1 MSLATRCTHCGTIF
15 KIVQDQLKVSE
26 GWVRCGRCHE
36 VFNALPALFDLDT
49 EAPPPRQVPQAP
61 QTPAQAPARQPM
73 PSPSP
78 VAPSPPASW
87 SRTQPSGLDTPPAA
101 VRAPTPPAP
110 VPISAHT
117 PLTSADLA
125 FGSPASSATG
135 ARPAAT
141 DFDLDTSVD
150 LSDPTPP
157 WSPPAREPQST
168 QAPTAPT
175 PTPVATARQPAQ
187 AAQRPLQQPVQQPQP
202 PARAPVSPPP
212 AAAAPRPAPA
222 ADPMAGGLHIASEP
236 RPWLD
241 EPPEDVP
248 STDEADALESR
259 YLLPSDTRQV
269 RRRERGPEFADAQFP
284 TDLDAED
291 EWARYQDSVPA
302 PLTEPPPMSSLP
314 ATSPAQEPAHGD
326 GDVPPDAA
334 KAGAADAGAGTS
346 ADPEASTTLLRHPDP
361 GYVPEQA
368 VQPPSQRKG
377 RSGTRGRDPAS
388 QAPEFVRR
396 AQRKAFWRLPVVQ
409 VAMGLI
415 ALLLTLGLTV
425 QLGHH
430 FRDWVAAHHPST
442 RPLLNAWC
450 AQVGCQIKPPMR
462 LDALQVDAATLVRTA
477 SEGADRYRLTV
488 AVNSRSDVELAWPHI
503 DLTLTDDRGTVIAR
517 RAFAPSDAQVAKGE
531 GMPLLSVPQAVPA
544 GESTQLQWLLRLDD
558 LAPAGYTAELF
569 YP

>member
-15 KIVQDQLKVSE
+15 KVVQDQLKVSE

-61 QTPAQAPARQPM
+61 QPATPVPPAPTTPAD
-73 PSPSP
+73 
-78 VAPSPPASW
+78 W
-87 SRTQPSGLDTPPAA
+87 SRTQPAGLDTPPSA
-101 VRAPTPPAP
+101 VRAPSPPAP

-117 PLTSADLA
+117 PLTSADLS
-125 FGSPASSATG
+125 FGGPATSAAG
-135 ARPAAT
+135 AHPAAT

-150 LSDPTPP
+150 LSDP
-157 WSPPAREPQST
+157 
-168 QAPTAPT
+168 PT
-175 PTPVATARQPAQ
+175 PLWPSRISAPPNAQARATSSPAAQPAIVRPSV
-187 AAQRPLQQPVQQPQP
+187 AAVP
-202 PARAPVSPPP
+202 
-212 AAAAPRPAPA
+212 
-222 ADPMAGGLHIASEP
+222 DPEPDDLRLTGEP

-259 YLLPSDTRQV
+259 YLLPTRESVRPV

-284 TDLDAED
+284 SDLDAEQ

-314 ATSPAQEPAHGD
+314 AAALAQPDPPQSAGEASVPAE
-326 GDVPPDAA
+326 VA
-334 KAGAADAGAGTS
+334 KVGGLGAGPATDTG
-346 ADPEASTTLLRHPDP
+346 AEASLLRHPDP

-368 VQPPSQRKG
+368 VRPPSQRRG

-388 QAPEFVRR
+388 QPPEFVRR
-396 AQRKAFWRLPVVQ
+396 AQRRAFWRLPAVQ
-409 VAMGLI
+409 AAMGLI
-415 ALLLTLGLTV
+415 ALLLTLGLAV

-430 FRDWVAAHHPST
+430 FRDWIAAHHPST

-462 LDALQVDAATLVRTA
+462 LDALQVDSATLVRMA
-477 SEGADRYRLTV
+477 SEGPDRYRLTV
-488 AVNSRSDVELAWPHI
+488 AVNSRSDVALAWPHI

-517 RAFAPSDAQVAKGE
+517 RAFAPRDAQVVKGE
-531 GMPLLSVPQAVPA
+531 GMPLLSVPEAIPA
-544 GESTQLQWLLRLDD
+544 GESTQLQWSLRLDD

>member
-15 KIVQDQLKVSE
+15 KVVQDQLKVSE

-49 EAPPPRQVPQAP
+49 EAPPPRQVPAQPTPPQATP
-61 QTPAQAPARQPM
+61 RQPVPPTPAAPT
-73 PSPSP
+73 
-78 VAPSPPASW
+78 APPTW
-87 SRTQPSGLDTPPAA
+87 NRTQPSGLDAPPAA
-101 VRAPTPPAP
+101 VRAPAPPP
-110 VPISAHT
+110 PISAHT

-125 FGSPASSATG
+125 FGSPAASPPAS
-135 ARPAAT
+135 RPAAT

-150 LSDPTPP
+150 LSDPAPP
-157 WSPPAREPQST
+157 WSPPVSA
-168 QAPTAPT
+168 
-175 PTPVATARQPAQ
+175 
-187 AAQRPLQQPVQQPQP
+187 
-202 PARAPVSPPP
+202 SPP
-212 AAAAPRPAPA
+212 PRPAPVPAPARTPVPQPPSA
-222 ADPMAGGLHIASEP
+222 ADSLRISDEP

-248 STDEADALESR
+248 STDESDALESR

-284 TDLDAED
+284 TDLDAEQ

-302 PLTEPPPMSSLP
+302 PLTEPPPMASLLQQEAP
-314 ATSPAQEPAHGD
+314 PNEPPAQAEANM
-326 GDVPPDAA
+326 
-334 KAGAADAGAGTS
+334 GAAQASVDTS
-346 ADPEASTTLLRHPDP
+346 ADAALPQRTDA

-368 VQPPSQRKG
+368 VQPPSQRRG

-388 QAPEFVRR
+388 QPPEFVRK
-396 AQRKAFWRLPVVQ
+396 AQRRAFWRLPVVQ
-409 VAMGLI
+409 AVMGVF
-415 ALLLTLGLTV
+415 ALLLAVALTV

-430 FRDWVAAHHPST
+430 FRDWIAAHNPSM
-442 RPLLNAWC
+442 RPLLHTWC

-462 LDALQVDAATLVRTA
+462 LDALQVDSATLVRTA
-477 SEGADRYRLTV
+477 SEGPDRYRLTV
-488 AVNSRSDVELAWPHI
+488 SVNSRSEVELAWPHI

-517 RAFAPSDAQVAKGE
+517 RAFAPRDAQVAKGE
-531 GMPLLSVPQAVPA
+531 GMPLLSVPEAVPA
-544 GESTQLQWLLRLDD
+544 GESTQLQWSLRLDD

>member
-15 KIVQDQLKVSE
+15 KVVQDQLKVSE

-49 EAPPPRQVPQAP
+49 EAPPPRQVPPQGHPPAPAP
-61 QTPAQAPARQPM
+61 QPPQTARPAPTPSQVPSQSAPP
-73 PSPSP
+73 P
-78 VAPSPPASW
+78 VAPSPTPGW
-87 SRTQPSGLDTPPAA
+87 SRTQPSALAPAPARVHTPP
-101 VRAPTPPAP
+101 PTS
-110 VPISAHT
+110 ISAHT

-125 FGSPASSATG
+125 FGSAPMSSAA
-135 ARPAAT
+135 ARPATT

-150 LSDPTPP
+150 LSDP
-157 WSPPAREPQST
+157 
-168 QAPTAPT
+168 AP
-175 PTPVATARQPAQ
+175 
-187 AAQRPLQQPVQQPQP
+187 
-202 PARAPVSPPP
+202 S
-212 AAAAPRPAPA
+212 AAANH
-222 ADPMAGGLHIASEP
+222 LHIADEP
-236 RPWLD
+236 RPWLED
-241 EPPEDVP
+241 PPEDVP

-284 TDLDAED
+284 SDLDAED

-314 ATSPAQEPAHGD
+314 AAALTPQESPPTPAHVGTPSELAKASA
-326 GDVPPDAA
+326 GLGSAQPADAA
-334 KAGAADAGAGTS
+334 S
-346 ADPEASTTLLRHPDP
+346 EASLQRQTDP

-409 VAMGLI
+409 AVMGLL
-415 ALLLTLGLTV
+415 ALLLTLGLAM

-442 RPLLNAWC
+442 RPLLQAWC
-450 AQVGCQIKPPMR
+450 AQAGCQIKPPMR
-462 LDALQVDAATLVRTA
+462 LDALQVDSATLVRTA
-477 SEGADRYRLTV
+477 SEGPDRYRLTV
-488 AVNSRSDVELAWPHI
+488 SVNSRADVELAWPHI
-503 DLTLTDDRGTVIAR
+503 DLTLTDERGAVIAR
-517 RAFAPSDAQVAKGE
+517 RAFAPRDAQVARGE
-531 GMPLLSVPQAVPA
+531 GMPLLSVPEAVPA
-544 GESTQLQWLLRLDD
+544 GDSTQLQWSLRLDD
-558 LAPAGYTAELF
+558 LTPAGYTAELF

>member
-15 KIVQDQLKVSE
+15 KVVQDQLKVSE

-49 EAPPPRQVPQAP
+49 EAPPPRQVPATPAASQPPVQPPAPSQPPQAP
-61 QTPAQAPARQPM
+61 VAPPVSPAAQAPARP
-73 PSPSP
+73 PVSAP
-78 VAPSPPASW
+78 VAPNPPPSW
-87 SRTQPSGLDTPPAA
+87 SRTQPSGLGTPPAVA
-101 VRAPTPPAP
+101 RAPSPPAP

-125 FGSPASSATG
+125 FGAPATPVPAP
-135 ARPAAT
+135 RPAAT

-150 LSDPTPP
+150 LSDPTPL
-157 WSPPAREPQST
+157 S
-168 QAPTAPT
+168 
-175 PTPVATARQPAQ
+175 
-187 AAQRPLQQPVQQPQP
+187 AAHHLRI
-202 PARAPVSPPP
+202 
-212 AAAAPRPAPA
+212 
-222 ADPMAGGLHIASEP
+222 ADEP
-236 RPWLD
+236 RPWLED
-241 EPPEDVP
+241 PPEDVP

-284 TDLDAED
+284 SDLDAED

-314 ATSPAQEPAHGD
+314 TTAPAQQEPARAHAPG
-326 GDVPPDAA
+326 A
-334 KAGAADAGAGTS
+334 AGAPSDATQ
-346 ADPEASTTLLRHPDP
+346 ADPGADTPENTGAQAALLRHPDP

-409 VAMGLI
+409 AAMGLV
-415 ALLLTLGLTV
+415 ALLLTLGLAV

-430 FRDWVAAHHPST
+430 FRDWIAAHHPST
-442 RPLLNAWC
+442 RPLLHTWC

-462 LDALQVDAATLVRTA
+462 LEALQVDAATLVRTA
-477 SEGADRYRLTV
+477 SEGPDRYRLTV
-488 AVNSRSDVELAWPHI
+488 AVNSRSDVALAWPHI
-503 DLTLTDDRGTVIAR
+503 DLVLTDDRGAVIAR
-517 RAFAPSDAQVAKGE
+517 RAFSPSDAQVAKGE
-531 GMPLLSVPQAVPA
+531 GMPLLSVPDAVPA
-544 GESTQLQWLLRLDD
+544 GESTQLQWSLRLDD

>member
-15 KIVQDQLKVSE
+15 KVVQDQLKVSE
-26 GWVRCGRCHE
+26 GWVRCGRCNE

-49 EAPPPRQVPQAP
+49 EAPPPRQVPAVPSPAQPFAPPPQAP
-61 QTPAQAPARQPM
+61 QVQQGPSTPPPAQAPARPM
-73 PSPSP
+73 
-78 VAPSPPASW
+78 ASPPASAPTPPPNW
-87 SRTQPSGLDTPPAA
+87 SRTQPSGLTPPPAA
-101 VRAPTPPAP
+101 VRAPSSPAP
-110 VPISAHT
+110 TPLSAHT
-117 PLTSADLA
+117 QLTSADLA
-125 FGSPASSATG
+125 FGAPAASAPA

-150 LSDPTPP
+150 LSDPTPLP
-157 WSPPAREPQST
+157 SS
-168 QAPTAPT
+168 
-175 PTPVATARQPAQ
+175 
-187 AAQRPLQQPVQQPQP
+187 AANHLRI
-202 PARAPVSPPP
+202 
-212 AAAAPRPAPA
+212 
-222 ADPMAGGLHIASEP
+222 ADEP
-236 RPWLD
+236 RPWLED
-241 EPPEDVP
+241 PPEDVP

-259 YLLPSDTRQV
+259 YLLPSRDSVRPV

-284 TDLDAED
+284 SDLDAEQ

-314 ATSPAQEPAHGD
+314 AAALAQTDPAQPEDGPSLPAE
-326 GDVPPDAA
+326 VA
-334 KAGAADAGAGTS
+334 KVGGASLAT
-346 ADPEASTTLLRHPDP
+346 DPASETPLLRHPDP

-396 AQRKAFWRLPVVQ
+396 AQRKAFWRLPAVQ
-409 VAMGLI
+409 AAMGLL
-415 ALLLTLGLTV
+415 ALLLTLGLAV

-462 LDALQVDAATLVRTA
+462 LDALQVDSATLVRTA
-477 SEGADRYRLTV
+477 SEGPNRYRLTV
-488 AVNSRSDVELAWPHI
+488 AVNSRSSVELAWPHI
-503 DLTLTDDRGTVIAR
+503 DLTLTDDRGAVIAR
-517 RAFAPSDAQVAKGE
+517 RAFAPRDAQVAKGE
-531 GMPLLSVPQAVPA
+531 GMPLLSVPEAVPA
-544 GESTQLQWLLRLDD
+544 GESTQLQWSLRLDD

>member
-15 KIVQDQLKVSE
+15 KVVQDQLKVSE

-49 EAPPPRQVPQAP
+49 EAPPPRQVPQPPQAP
-61 QTPAQAPARQPM
+61 QTPAPLTPPTAQAPARP
-73 PSPSP
+73 PVSSP
-78 VAPSPPASW
+78 VAPNPPGNQPPSW
-87 SRTQPSGLDTPPAA
+87 SRTQPAGLDTPPAA
-101 VRAPTPPAP
+101 VRTPSPPVHAP
-110 VPISAHT
+110 VHAPISAHT

-125 FGSPASSATG
+125 FGSPATSQAV

-141 DFDLDTSVD
+141 DFDLDTAVD
-150 LSDPTPP
+150 LSDPTPL
-157 WSPPAREPQST
+157 
-168 QAPTAPT
+168 PTAGNL
-175 PTPVATARQPAQ
+175 RI
-187 AAQRPLQQPVQQPQP
+187 
-202 PARAPVSPPP
+202 
-212 AAAAPRPAPA
+212 
-222 ADPMAGGLHIASEP
+222 ADEP
-236 RPWLD
+236 RPWLED
-241 EPPEDVP
+241 PPEDVP

-259 YLLPSDTRQV
+259 YLLPTDTRLV

-284 TDLDAED
+284 SDLDAEQ

-302 PLTEPPPMSSLP
+302 PLTEPPPLSSLSLPSSPTALTSQAPAP
-314 ATSPAQEPAHGD
+314 ATAEADLPAEATTADTG
-326 GDVPPDAA
+326 VDA
-334 KAGAADAGAGTS
+334 S
-346 ADPEASTTLLRHPDP
+346 LLLRQADP

-409 VAMGLI
+409 AAMGLI
-415 ALLLTLGLTV
+415 ALLLTLGLAV

-442 RPLLNAWC
+442 RPLLHAWC
-450 AQVGCQIKPPMR
+450 AQLGCKIKPPMR
-462 LDALQVDAATLVRTA
+462 LDALQVDSATLVRTA
-477 SEGADRYRLTV
+477 SEGVDRYRLTV

-517 RAFAPSDAQVAKGE
+517 RAFAPRDAQVAKGE
-531 GMPLLSVPQAVPA
+531 GMPLLSVPEAVPA
-544 GESTQLQWLLRLDD
+544 GESTQLQWSLRLDD

>member
-15 KIVQDQLKVSE
+15 KVVQDQLKVSE

-49 EAPPPRQVPQAP
+49 EAPPPRQVPPAPAAPQAIAQPPQAP
-61 QTPAQAPARQPM
+61 QTPATPTPTAPN
-73 PSPSP
+73 PS
-78 VAPSPPASW
+78 ANW
-87 SRTQPSGLDTPPAA
+87 SRTQPSGLDQPAPSA
-101 VRAPTPPAP
+101 VRAPSPPP
-110 VPISAHT
+110 PPPTPISAHT
-117 PLTSADLA
+117 QLTSADLA
-125 FGSPASSATG
+125 FGGPVTSSPAAV
-135 ARPAAT
+135 RPAAT

-150 LSDPTPP
+150 LSDPTPLP
-157 WSPPAREPQST
+157 SS
-168 QAPTAPT
+168 
-175 PTPVATARQPAQ
+175 
-187 AAQRPLQQPVQQPQP
+187 AANHLRI
-202 PARAPVSPPP
+202 
-212 AAAAPRPAPA
+212 
-222 ADPMAGGLHIASEP
+222 ADEP
-236 RPWLD
+236 RPWLED
-241 EPPEDVP
+241 PPEDVP

-259 YLLPSDTRQV
+259 YLLPTRDSVRPV

-284 TDLDAED
+284 SDLDAEQ

-314 ATSPAQEPAHGD
+314 VAALAQPGPAQPMG
-326 GDVPPDAA
+326 
-334 KAGAADAGAGTS
+334 
-346 ADPEASTTLLRHPDP
+346 EASLTTEIAKPGSAGLATDPGAETPLLRHPDP

-409 VAMGLI
+409 ATMGLF
-415 ALLLTLGLTV
+415 ALLLTLGLAL

-430 FRDWVAAHHPST
+430 FRDWIAAHHPST

-462 LDALQVDAATLVRTA
+462 LDALQVDSATLVRTA
-477 SEGADRYRLTV
+477 SEGPDRYRLTV
-488 AVNSRSDVELAWPHI
+488 AVNSRSSVELAWPHI
-503 DLTLTDDRGTVIAR
+503 DLTLTDDRGAVIAR
-517 RAFAPSDAQVAKGE
+517 RAFAPRDAQVAKGE
-531 GMPLLSVPQAVPA
+531 GMPLLSVPDAVPA
-544 GESTQLQWLLRLDD
+544 GESTQLQWSLRLDD

>member
-15 KIVQDQLKVSE
+15 KVVQDQLKVSE

-49 EAPPPRQVPQAP
+49 EAPPPRQVPPPPQAP
-61 QTPAQAPARQPM
+61 QTPAQPTSPAATAQPAQSAQGLRTPPNAQAPAR
-73 PSPSP
+73 
-78 VAPSPPASW
+78 PPASSPAAPSQPPHQPPSAPPSW
-87 SRTQPSGLDTPPAA
+87 TRTQPAGLDTPPVA
-101 VRAPTPPAP
+101 VRAPSPPVHA
-110 VPISAHT
+110 PISAHT

-125 FGSPASSATG
+125 FGGPATSQAV

-150 LSDPTPP
+150 LSDPTPL
-157 WSPPAREPQST
+157 
-168 QAPTAPT
+168 PTAGNL
-175 PTPVATARQPAQ
+175 RI
-187 AAQRPLQQPVQQPQP
+187 
-202 PARAPVSPPP
+202 
-212 AAAAPRPAPA
+212 
-222 ADPMAGGLHIASEP
+222 ADEP
-236 RPWLD
+236 RPWLED
-241 EPPEDVP
+241 PPEDVP

-259 YLLPSDTRQV
+259 YLLPTDTRLV

-284 TDLDAED
+284 SDLDAEQ

-314 ATSPAQEPAHGD
+314 TAALTAQAQAPTAAEADLPAEVTTADTG
-326 GDVPPDAA
+326 VDA
-334 KAGAADAGAGTS
+334 S
-346 ADPEASTTLLRHPDP
+346 LLLRQADP

-396 AQRKAFWRLPVVQ
+396 AQRKAFWRLPMVQ
-409 VAMGLI
+409 AAMGLI
-415 ALLLTLGLTV
+415 ALLLTLGLAV

-430 FRDWVAAHHPST
+430 FRDWIAAHHPST
-442 RPLLNAWC
+442 RPLLHAWC
-450 AQVGCQIKPPMR
+450 AQVGCKIQPPMR
-462 LDALQVDAATLVRTA
+462 LDALQVDSATLVRTA
-477 SEGADRYRLTV
+477 SEGVDRYRLTV

-517 RAFAPSDAQVAKGE
+517 RAFAPRDAQVAKGE
-531 GMPLLSVPQAVPA
+531 GMPLLSVPDAVPA
-544 GESTQLQWLLRLDD
+544 GESTQLQWSLRLDD

>member
-15 KIVQDQLKVSE
+15 KVVQDQLKVSE

-49 EAPPPRQVPQAP
+49 EAPPPRQVPPSPPAAQPPAQSLAQPTQAP
-61 QTPAQAPARQPM
+61 QTPLTPPPAQAPVRPAV
-73 PSPSP
+73 SPP
-78 VAPSPPASW
+78 LAPNPAPSW
-87 SRTQPSGLDTPPAA
+87 SHTQPSGLSTPPAA
-101 VRAPTPPAP
+101 VRAPAPPAP
-110 VPISAHT
+110 TPISAHT

-125 FGSPASSATG
+125 FGGVATSAAA

-150 LSDPTPP
+150 LSDPAP
-157 WSPPAREPQST
+157 SPS
-168 QAPTAPT
+168 
-175 PTPVATARQPAQ
+175 
-187 AAQRPLQQPVQQPQP
+187 
-202 PARAPVSPPP
+202 
-212 AAAAPRPAPA
+212 A
-222 ADPMAGGLHIASEP
+222 ADHLRIADEP

-248 STDEADALESR
+248 STDESDALESR

-302 PLTEPPPMSSLP
+302 PLTEPPPLSSLP
-314 ATSPAQEPAHGD
+314 TPALAQQEPAHGET
-326 GDVPPDAA
+326 GASPDAS
-334 KAGAADAGAGTS
+334 KAGTGSAALADTGADAA
-346 ADPEASTTLLRHPDP
+346 LLRHPDP

-409 VAMGLI
+409 ATMGLI
-415 ALLLTLGLTV
+415 ALLLALGLAV

-430 FRDWVAAHHPST
+430 FRDWIAAHHPST
-442 RPLLNAWC
+442 RPLLNTWC

-462 LDALQVDAATLVRTA
+462 LDALQVDSATLVRTA
-477 SEGADRYRLTV
+477 SEGPDRYRLTV

-517 RAFAPSDAQVAKGE
+517 RAFAPRDAQVAKGE
-531 GMPLLSVPQAVPA
+531 GMPLLSVPDAVPA
-544 GESTQLQWLLRLDD
+544 GESTQLQWSLRLDD

>member
-15 KIVQDQLKVSE
+15 KVVQDQLKVSE

-49 EAPPPRQVPQAP
+49 EAPPPRQVPQQPNTPPPQPPLAP
-61 QTPAQAPARQPM
+61 TSTPATAR
-73 PSPSP
+73 PS
-78 VAPSPPASW
+78 APSPMAANPAPGW
-87 SRTQPSGLDTPPAA
+87 SRTQPSELDKPPAGA
-101 VRAPTPPAP
+101 RAPLSPTPT
-110 VPISAHT
+110 PISSHT
-117 PLTSADLA
+117 PLTAADLA
-125 FGSPASSATG
+125 FGSPAGSTAS

-141 DFDLDTSVD
+141 DFDLDTAVD

-157 WSPPAREPQST
+157 WSAPTSAPPASPPASIL
-168 QAPTAPT
+168 
-175 PTPVATARQPAQ
+175 PTPVASVRQPL
-187 AAQRPLQQPVQQPQP
+187 QRPAQPLTQP
-202 PARAPVSPPP
+202 PVSTAPPVATPP
-212 AAAAPRPAPA
+212 AESLNS
-222 ADPMAGGLHIASEP
+222 GLNIANEP

-259 YLLPSDTRQV
+259 YLLPSRDTARPV

-302 PLTEPPPMSSLP
+302 PLTEPPPMSSFQTAGLLQQE
-314 ATSPAQEPAHGD
+314 SPQGD
-326 GDVPPDAA
+326 ASPTPD
-334 KAGAADAGAGTS
+334 DARTGSETAS
-346 ADPEASTTLLRHPDP
+346 ADPESQAAMLRQAAP

-409 VAMGLI
+409 AVMGLI
-415 ALLLTLGLTV
+415 ALLLTLGLTL

-442 RPLLNAWC
+442 RPLLSTWC
-450 AQVGCQIKPPMR
+450 AQVGCQVKPPMR

-488 AVNSRSDVELAWPHI
+488 AINSRADVELAWPHI

-531 GMPLLSVPQAVPA
+531 GMPLLSVPRAVPA
-544 GESTQLQWLLRLDD
+544 GESTQLQWSLRLDD

>member
-15 KIVQDQLKVSE
+15 KVVQDQLKVSE

-49 EAPPPRQVPQAP
+49 EAPPPRQVPQPPAPAP
-61 QTPAQAPARQPM
+61 QTPSAPLTPPPARAPA
-73 PSPSP
+73 P
-78 VAPSPPASW
+78 VAPRAAPSW
-87 SRTQPSGLDTPPAA
+87 PRTQPSGLDAPPAA
-101 VRAPTPPAP
+101 VRAPSPPAP
-110 VPISAHT
+110 APLSAHT
-117 PLTSADLA
+117 HLTSADLS
-125 FGSPASSATG
+125 FGGPPPPSAP

-150 LSDPTPP
+150 LSDP
-157 WSPPAREPQST
+157 
-168 QAPTAPT
+168 APSS
-175 PTPVATARQPAQ
+175 ATGSLRLAE
-187 AAQRPLQQPVQQPQP
+187 
-202 PARAPVSPPP
+202 
-212 AAAAPRPAPA
+212 
-222 ADPMAGGLHIASEP
+222 EP
-236 RPWLD
+236 RPWLED
-241 EPPEDVP
+241 PPEDVP

-284 TDLDAED
+284 SDLDAED

-302 PLTEPPPMSSLP
+302 PLTEPPPMASLP
-314 ATSPAQEPAHGD
+314 ATALAQQEPAADDAGA
-326 GDVPPDAA
+326 PPDATQSSP
-334 KAGAADAGAGTS
+334 DAPDPLESDTHS
-346 ADPEASTTLLRHPDP
+346 ALLRHPDP

-368 VQPPSQRKG
+368 VQPPRQRKG
-377 RSGTRGRDPAS
+377 RSGQGGRDPAS
-388 QAPEFVRR
+388 QAPEFGRR
-396 AQRKAFWRLPVVQ
+396 PHRQAFRRLPLVQ
-409 VAMGLI
+409 AAMGLV
-415 ALLLTLGLTV
+415 ALLLALGLTV

-430 FRDWVAAHHPST
+430 FRDWIAAHHPST
-442 RPLLNAWC
+442 RALLHTWC

-517 RAFAPSDAQVAKGE
+517 RAFSPSDAQVAKGE

-544 GESTQLQWLLRLDD
+544 GESTQLQWSLRLDD

>member
-15 KIVQDQLKVSE
+15 KVVQDQLKVSE

-49 EAPPPRQVPQAP
+49 EAPPPRQVPP
-61 QTPAQAPARQPM
+61 QGQ
-73 PSPSP
+73 
-78 VAPSPPASW
+78 PSPPAAAQAPQPPQPPMQPSVAAGPSPGW
-87 SRTQPSGLDTPPAA
+87 PRTQPSGLDQPPPARSTPA
-101 VRAPTPPAP
+101 QAPAPT
-110 VPISAHT
+110 PISAHT
-117 PLTSADLA
+117 PLTSADLS
-125 FGSPASSATG
+125 FGGPATSSTAT
-135 ARPAAT
+135 RPAAT

-157 WSPPAREPQST
+157 
-168 QAPTAPT
+168 
-175 PTPVATARQPAQ
+175 
-187 AAQRPLQQPVQQPQP
+187 
-202 PARAPVSPPP
+202 
-212 AAAAPRPAPA
+212 AAASKLNI
-222 ADPMAGGLHIASEP
+222 ADEP
-236 RPWLD
+236 RPWLE

-284 TDLDAED
+284 SDLDAED

-314 ATSPAQEPAHGD
+314 ASALAPQEAATPPAATSAASEAVRSTAIVEP
-326 GDVPPDAA
+326 
-334 KAGAADAGAGTS
+334 GAASDAGG
-346 ADPEASTTLLRHPDP
+346 EAALLRQTDP
-361 GYVPEQA
+361 GYVPEQP

-388 QAPEFVRR
+388 QPPEFVRR

-409 VAMGLI
+409 AVMGLL
-415 ALLLTLGLTV
+415 AVMLTLGLAL

-430 FRDWVAAHHPST
+430 FRDTIAAHHPSL
-442 RPLLNAWC
+442 RPALHAWC
-450 AQVGCQIKPPMR
+450 AQVGCKVQPPLR
-462 LDALQVDAATLVRTA
+462 LDALQVDSATLVRTA
-477 SEGADRYRLTV
+477 SEGPDRYRLTV
-488 AVNSRSDVELAWPHI
+488 SVNSRSGVELAWPHI

-517 RAFAPSDAQVAKGE
+517 RAFSPRDAQVARGE
-531 GMPLLSVPQAVPA
+531 GMPLLSVPEAVPA
-544 GESTQLQWLLRLDD
+544 GESTPLQWSLRLDD